1 MRYDDLEA
9 AISELVG
16 EAGEDEL
23 RVFGVETVTRL
34 VRSELLDDAV
44 DDDLDGDAWAALT
57 SARETVRT
65 ADAAELRAQLTRID
79 AGILADGDLDQGI
92 LIVVGALE
100 HWTTYLEEGRRESST
115 SWPSAPS
122 RRSTSRSRPTS
133 TTSSRPRRWP
143 PSTSGSGACSPPA
156 SDRRPRRDLSNG
168 VASAQ

>member
-1 MRYDDLEA
+1 MRYDELEA
-9 AISELVG
+9 AIRELIG

-44 DDDLDGDAWAALT
+44 DDDLDEDAWAALA

-100 HWTTYLEEGRRESST
+100 HWTTYLEEGRREELYELAIRSVEEVDFQVSADLDNFLAT
-115 SWPSAPS
+115 PEMAAEYERIRRLLTTGLRSPS
-122 RRSTSRSRPTS
+122 
-133 TTSSRPRRWP
+133 
-143 PSTSGSGACSPPA
+143 PA
-156 SDRRPRRDLSNG
+156 G
-168 VASAQ
+168 T